1 MNLSAA
7 WCVFRKELLDVLR
20 DRRTLIFMLVLPTLA
35 IPGFMWV
42 TAELMTHFL
51 QKLAREQ
58 TQVLLINAQAAPE
71 LVDELRLRSNPM
83 GKAMRLASLL
93 ESKGLGQQELAMVQ
107 DGGPQAFRRLLK
119 KHGIDEAELRRD
131 ILGAV
136 GEEDFEAN
144 PANILDRAFPPNFDL
159 LQPQQADLAG
169 LAALTDQEAKA
180 QRLLEAV
187 RTGRINAAL
196 EFPADARTK
205 LKAGETARLS
215 IYYLDSSDRSSMAY
229 KSLRGLLRSMGQDIV
244 VQRLQDRALPAGLA
258 KPIQIKAERLP
269 GPGVL
274 VKLMSQLLPYMILI
288 FAFLGAL
295 YPAIDLGA
303 GEKERGTLETLLV
316 APVSRLSLVLGKF
329 GVILLA
335 AVISALL
342 ATVSLAASLQIG
354 FLSDLSLLSGSQFS
368 FSLLEAG
375 TALAMILPVA
385 CIFSALLLALSI
397 FAKSFKEGQ
406 SYAGPLQ
413 MVVIMPAFVSFLP
426 GVKLDWVMASI
437 PVVNVSLA
445 LKEIFTGNLDQH
457 WGHVGLIFAST
468 TLVAGV
474 LLWFATW
481 WFRREQVLF
490 RS

>member
-1 MNLSAA
+1 MNLTAA

-35 IPGFMWV
+35 IPAFMWV
-42 TAELMTHFL
+42 TAEVMTHFL
-51 QKLAREQ
+51 QKMAQEQ
-58 TQVLLINAQAAPE
+58 SEVLVINGDAAPS

-83 GKAMRLASLL
+83 GTAMRLASLL
-93 ESKGLGQQELAMVQ
+93 ESKGLSRQEMAMVQ
-107 DGGPQAFRRLLK
+107 NEGPKAFQRLLD
-119 KHGIDEAELRRD
+119 KHGIDMAE
-131 ILGAV
+131 IKEQIMGVV

-144 PANILDRAFPPNFDL
+144 PAAIMGRAFPPNL
-159 LQPQQADLAG
+159 
-169 LAALTDQEAKA
+169 
-180 QRLLEAV
+180 RLLNETEAGYGTPKDPKLKEQWLLDAV
-187 RTGRINAAL
+187 RTEVIAAAV
-196 EFPADARTK
+196 EFPSDAKAK
-205 LKAGETARLS
+205 LASGDTACVT
-215 IYYLDSSDRSSMAY
+215 IHYLDSSDRSSMAY
-229 KSLRGLLRSMGQDIV
+229 KSLKRLLGAMDKQITT
-244 VQRLQDRALPAGLA
+244 QRLHDRLLPAGLA
-258 KPIQIKAERLP
+258 QPLKIKGERLP
-269 GPGVL
+269 GPGIL
-274 VKLMSQLLPYMILI
+274 IKLMSQLLPYMILI

-335 AVISALL
+335 AVVSALL
-342 ATVSLAASLQIG
+342 ATVSLAASLQVG
-354 FLSDLSLLSGSQFS
+354 FLADLSLISGSEFS
-368 FSLLEAG
+368 FSLLEVLI
-375 TALAMILPVA
+375 TLAMILPVA

-413 MVVIMPAFVSFLP
+413 MIVIMPAFASLLP
-426 GVKLDWVMASI
+426 GVKLDWVMAAI

-468 TLVAGV
+468 TVVAGL

-481 WFRREQVLF
+481 WFRREEVLF
-490 RS
+490 RT